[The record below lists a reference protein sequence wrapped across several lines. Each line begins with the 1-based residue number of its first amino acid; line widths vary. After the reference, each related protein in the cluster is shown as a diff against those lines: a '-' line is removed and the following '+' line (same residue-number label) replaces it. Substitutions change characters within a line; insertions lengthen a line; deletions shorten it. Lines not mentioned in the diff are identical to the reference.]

1 MITYVYWV
9 FVFAAA
15 IAVIWVFAA
24 VLNRW
29 SGALIGVAV
38 ILFIG
43 WAAYFFYFQQLFV
56 KRWGGVMSISV
67 PDGQVHL
74 AATWK
79 DEHLWIENYD
89 PATNR
94 CIFSEYSRGNL
105 LEGRVTINNCN
116 PLLPA
121 ASTLQRATSDDTP

>member
-24 VLNRW
+24 LLNRW

-79 DEHLWIENYD
+79 DDNLWIENYD

-94 CIFSEYSRGNL
+94 CIFSEYSKGNL

>member
-15 IAVIWVFAA
+15 IAVMWVFAA
-24 VLNRW
+24 LLNRW

-79 DEHLWIENYD
+79 DDNLWIENYD

-94 CIFSEYSRGNL
+94 CIFSEYSKGNL

>member
-15 IAVIWVFAA
+15 IAAIWFFAA
-24 VLNRW
+24 RLNRW
-29 SGALIGVAV
+29 TGALIGVAV
-38 ILFIG
+38 ILFTG

-67 PDGQVHL
+67 PDGRVHI

-79 DEHLWIENYD
+79 DENLWIENYD

-94 CIFSEYSRGNL
+94 CIFSESSRGNL

-121 ASTLQRATSDDTP
+121 ASSLQRTTGDDTP